1 MRVSG
6 TEEFTPRVGFGA
18 VERVAG
24 GVKIWIRAWLKACHR
39 SSKFGAGFSLWFLS
53 VTAQRLKPFFNLRCK
68 RHRSSDA
75 LIQIFLNQ
83 HYPHGWRKAVFPRAR
98 IKAEF
103 SWNAARNRKFDET
116 ARSGQRNSP
125 LAG

>member
-18 VERVAG
+18 VGACGWV
-24 GVKIWIRAWLKACHR
+24 VKIRVRHGLRHSRA
-39 SSKFGAGFSLWFLS
+39 SKFGEGFSLRFLS

-116 ARSGQRNSP
+116 ARSGQR
-125 LAG
+125 